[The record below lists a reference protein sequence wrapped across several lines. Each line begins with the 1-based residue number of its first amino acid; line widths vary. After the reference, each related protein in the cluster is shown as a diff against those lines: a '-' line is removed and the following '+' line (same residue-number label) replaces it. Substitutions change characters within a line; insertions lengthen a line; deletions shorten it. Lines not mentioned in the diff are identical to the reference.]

1 MTTCKK
7 VAAVAAFAA
16 AGLASAAD
24 FHHNLSGAKPWT
36 SEAFLDDPQEFHFAI
51 IGDLTGGERPN
62 VYARAVEKLNLLR
75 PEFVMSV
82 GDLVAGGG
90 VDRAALQKQWK
101 SFRDRTAKLEMPFF
115 YVVGNHD
122 IWTGF
127 TGMTPGRQTSID
139 LWKEQFG
146 TNTYYN
152 FTYKGCHFICLDS
165 MERHDYYPPRE
176 PLPETQLSWATR
188 EIRARPGARWTFIF
202 LHKPLDFTSDRWM
215 RFERGISNV
224 NYTVFC
230 GDWHNYCTARRLGK
244 KYYLLGTTGGGFDGG
259 TVGENLRMGIMDG
272 ITWVTVTRDKGP
284 VVAHIAISGVHDGD
298 TIQSCATTR
307 GWIEAPVD
315 YPSHRAEPSALYAG
329 ETNTAVVPAEVME
342 GPGYDWHFRHAV
354 ILRQGRIYAVGMEK
368 FKTGKKR
375 VVLLGDES
383 ASALAADYPDAQVF
397 DLGFPGD
404 RTQNVIWRLV
414 EGELTGYDPD
424 VVVISVGAHNK
435 ASNTPG
441 QVEAARRRIAALVR
455 AHAPRAEV
463 RMQKD

>member
-1 MTTCKK
+1 MKASMTL
-7 VAAVAAFAA
+7 AA
-16 AGLASAAD
+16 AMLVSAACQAVAAD
-24 FHHNLSGAKPWT
+24 FHHGLSGPKPWT
-36 SEAFLDDPQEFHFAI
+36 SESFLDDPQEFHFAI
-51 IGDLTGGERPN
+51 IGDLTGDERPN
-62 VYARAVEKLNLLR
+62 VYAAAVEKLNLLR

-82 GDLVAGGG
+82 GDLVQGGG
-90 VDRAALQKQWK
+90 VGRTALERQWK
-101 SFRDRTAKLEMPFF
+101 SFNDRTAKLEMPFF
-115 YVVGNHD
+115 HVVGNHD

-127 TGMTPGRQTSID
+127 TGMTPARQTSID

-176 PLPETQLSWATR
+176 PIPEAQLDWAAG
-188 EIRARPGARWTFIF
+188 EIRSRPAARWTFIF

-224 NYTVFC
+224 NFTVFC

-244 KYYLLGTTGGGFDGG
+244 KYYLIGTTGGGWDCG
-259 TVGENLRMGIMDG
+259 TSSEDLRMGIMDG
-272 ITWVTVTRDKGP
+272 ITWVTVTRDRGP
-284 VVAHIAISGVHDGD
+284 VVAHIAVSGVHDGD
-298 TIQSCATTR
+298 KIQSCATTR

-315 YPSHRAEPSALYAG
+315 YPSHRAEPPALYAD
-329 ETNTAVVPAEVME
+329 ETNTALVPAEVME

-368 FKTGKKR
+368 FKSGKKR

-383 ASALAADYPDAQVF
+383 AGALAPEYPDAQVF
-397 DLGFPGD
+397 DMGFPGD

-414 EGELTGYDPD
+414 EGELSGYDPD
-424 VVVISVGAHNK
+424 VVVVSVGAHNK
-435 ASNTPG
+435 ASNTPD
-441 QVEAARRRIAALVR
+441 QIAAARRRIAALVR

-463 RMQKD
+463 RMLKD